1 MKIQKVIEKTNQLL
15 KDSRYSESRIH
26 MYNWLWKKGILKY
39 METRGLIEFDD
50 QTGRDCMLA
59 FHDNNSMTLHHR
71 DLFKSVDVLINVLLN
86 GTLGGRM
93 HIPVQYPLR
102 GSIGAAAES
111 YFVYQKNHGLK
122 DKTIRCKRRRL
133 SDFIEFLYEYGTHQL
148 PDIDTRCLA
157 AFFENRKYRHRDYFT
172 AVRAFIKYLYKKGII
187 EKDSSYALYSIG
199 KDIMH
204 VKVPSFYNEDEI
216 RQLEKS
222 ISPTSNVGKR
232 DYAMVIICSRLGLRV
247 SDVANL
253 SFKNIDWENDSIS
266 LIQYKTG
273 KPLTLPLLPVVGDA
287 IIDYLRNARPESSSD
302 KVFLRCS
309 APYCEMSPA
318 AVHSAVR
325 TAFERSGVKYGDR
338 HHGGHALRFSL
349 AQRMLERSTPM
360 PVISGT
366 LGHVDANTT
375 RTYTRIDVVH
385 MRQCMLDVP
394 SANDDFYTQ
403 RGGLFY
409 D

>member
-222 ISPTSNVGKR
+222 ISPTSNVGKATKYVDEVQAFIIKHQLESR
-232 DYAMVIICSRLGLRV
+232 VRFMHNIPNEDLPAIYQLASVFVYPSRYEGFGLPVIEG
-247 SDVANL
+247 
-253 SFKNIDWENDSIS
+253 
-266 LIQYKTG
+266 IQSG
-273 KPLTLPLLPVVGDA
+273 LPVVACTGSCLEEAGGPDNLYVAPDDDEGMANGIALFLGDA
-287 IIDYLRNARPESSSD
+287 SFRQQSIGRS
-302 KVFLRCS
+302 
-309 APYCEMSPA
+309 MSY
-318 AVHSAVR
+318 VKR
-325 TAFERSGVKYGDR
+325 FENQD
-338 HHGGHALRFSL
+338 L
-349 AQRMLERSTPM
+349 AHQMLQEYQKL
-360 PVISGT
+360 I
-366 LGHVDANTT
+366 
-375 RTYTRIDVVH
+375 
-385 MRQCMLDVP
+385 
-394 SANDDFYTQ
+394 
-403 RGGLFY
+403 
-409 D
+409 